1 MRLGRAPLA
10 AGLVAVAA
18 LAGTLAAAAPSTAA
32 PATPASPAT
41 LSGAT
46 VRLAASAAPA
56 LPAGAARLG
65 AVPAQTTVHLDVAL
79 NVRDE
84 AGLDA
89 LLHGLADKKSPYF
102 DRFLRPGQFAAMFG
116 PTPAQVA
123 QVTAM
128 LRERGLIPGAVSA
141 DGLSIPVTGTAAA
154 VGRAFGISLVGYRLP
169 GGRTAFAN
177 SAAPRIPAAV
187 APLIQ
192 GVLGLDTLYTEHS
205 YAVRIPVPAAATAK
219 TGQAQT
225 TPSAAKPCTAAVNQ
239 ALNDNALTAP
249 QFAGHYGISALYG
262 LGDLGQGVHVA
273 VAELE
278 PNLASDISAYES
290 CYGIHTAVRY
300 FKVDGGAGSGA
311 GSSEAALD
319 IENIAGLAP
328 DATIDVYQAP
338 NTVSDLYQDLNHIVS
353 VDTDRVVSVSWGLCE
368 ADVTGAQLQAYQN
381 VMKAANSQAQTVVVA
396 AGDTGSTDCLASDKT
411 KAATLSVSSP
421 ASANYV
427 VAVGGTTING
437 PALLARE
444 TVWNGSSRKA
454 AGGAGGGGV
463 SILCMPNYQDYNQ
476 VNHAIPVIP
485 GLISARSQ
493 KNAACASAA
502 NPNGY
507 LRQLPDISA
516 DADPY
521 TGYDFLYKGS
531 WAFLWGGTSAATSLV
546 AAEAALVDSSPFCGS
561 RGWQTGPAGLLPE
574 GLYLRAAQDQIVV
587 YLGSRPKI
595 LYDVKSGN
603 NDYTP
608 SGLTNGSYPA
618 TMGYDLAT
626 GLGVP
631 LMTGTGSPPTYFAGV
646 AAEMCY
652 VFGKSSLKS
661 ISTTSV
667 SPGAGKAGARTTV
680 TVHGTG
686 FLAIGGTD
694 AAELIAGGRVVGLY
708 LANCTSRTSCRLTLP
723 ARPAGTISVE
733 MLAENFL
740 PCLKC
745 RASAPFV
752 YAAAPHISS
761 LSPSRGGGGTRVT
774 IRGRNFYA
782 VRSVRFGGKAGTH
795 LKVVSATEI
804 IVTAPSGSGTVH
816 VTVIAAGGTSNGVK
830 YSF

>member
-1 MRLGRAPLA
+1 MWRSPNSSPTWPPTSAPTSLLRHPHSGPLLQGRR
-10 AGLVAVAA
+10 GRR
-18 LAGTLAAAAPSTAA
+18 
-32 PATPASPAT
+32 
-41 LSGAT
+41 
-46 VRLAASAAPA
+46 VRC
-56 LPAGAARLG
+56 R
-65 AVPAQTTVHLDVAL
+65 VQ
-79 NVRDE
+79 
-84 AGLDA
+84 
-89 LLHGLADKKSPYF
+89 
-102 DRFLRPGQFAAMFG
+102 
-116 PTPAQVA
+116 
-123 QVTAM
+123 
-128 LRERGLIPGAVSA
+128 RG
-141 DGLSIPVTGTAAA
+141 
-154 VGRAFGISLVGYRLP
+154 R
-169 GGRTAFAN
+169 
-177 SAAPRIPAAV
+177 
-187 APLIQ
+187 
-192 GVLGLDTLYTEHS
+192 
-205 YAVRIPVPAAATAK
+205 
-219 TGQAQT
+219 
-225 TPSAAKPCTAAVNQ
+225 
-239 ALNDNALTAP
+239 
-249 QFAGHYGISALYG
+249 
-262 LGDLGQGVHVA
+262 
-273 VAELE
+273 
-278 PNLASDISAYES
+278 
-290 CYGIHTAVRY
+290 
-300 FKVDGGAGSGA
+300 
-311 GSSEAALD
+311 LD

-328 DATIDVYQAP
+328 GAIIDVYQAP

-381 VMKAANSQAQTVVVA
+381 AMKAANSQAQTMVVA
-396 AGDTGSTDCLASDKT
+396 AGDTGSTDCLAADKT
-411 KAATLSVSSP
+411 KAAQLSVSSP

-427 VAVGGTTING
+427 DAVGGTTING
-437 PALLARE
+437 SALLAKE
-444 TVWNGSSRKA
+444 TVWNGSSRTSA
-454 AGGAGGGGV
+454 AGAGGGGV

-476 VNHAIPVIP
+476 INHTIPVIP

-546 AAEAALVDSSPFCGS
+546 AAEAALVDASPFCGS
-561 RGWQTGPAGLLPE
+561 RGWQTGPAGLLPQ
-574 GLYLRAAQDQIVV
+574 GLYLRAAQDQIVI

-618 TMGYDLAT
+618 TMGYDLAC

-631 LMTGTGSPPTYFAGV
+631 LMTGTGTPPTYFAGV

-667 SPGAGKAGARTTV
+667 SPAGGKAGARTTV

-686 FLAIGGTD
+686 FLPIGGTD

-708 LANCTSRTSCRLTLP
+708 LANCTSRTSCRLTLQ
-723 ARPAGTISVE
+723 ARRAGAISVE
-733 MLAENFL
+733 MLAENYL

-745 RASAPFV
+745 RASAPFT

-774 IRGRNFYA
+774 IRGKNFYA

-816 VTVIAAGGTSNGVK
+816 VTVTAAGGTSNGVK